1 MQALVK
7 TPRTS
12 INIQGDIPSHVLD
25 MLKTEYGDELK
36 IYQDEEGYIDITQS
50 DWYKEMKAETT
61 PGDAMRIYRKNR
73 QWTQAQLGEKLGK
86 VPRQI
91 ISNMESGKRSISLAT
106 AKKLSNIFNVPA
118 SRFLDL

>member
-7 TPRTS
+7 TPHTS
-12 INIQGDIPSHVLD
+12 INIQGDISSRVLD
-25 MLKTEYGDELK
+25 VLQSEYGDKLK
-36 IYQDEEGYIDITQS
+36 VYRGEDEYLDVTQS
-50 DWYKEMKAETT
+50 DWYKEIKAETT
-61 PGDAMRIYRKNR
+61 PSDAMRIYRKNR
-73 QWTQAQLGEKLGK
+73 QWTQAQLGKKLGN

-106 AKKLSNIFNVPA
+106 AKKLSVIFNIPA

>member
-7 TPRTS
+7 TPHTS
-12 INIQGDIPSHVLD
+12 INIQGYISSRVLD
-25 MLKTEYGDELK
+25 VLQSEYGDKLK
-36 IYQDEEGYIDITQS
+36 IYRGEDEYLDVTQS
-50 DWYKEMKAETT
+50 DWYKEIKAETT
-61 PGDAMRIYRKNR
+61 PSDAMRIYRKNR
-73 QWTQAQLGEKLGK
+73 QWTQAQLGKKLGN

-106 AKKLSNIFNVPA
+106 AKKLSVIFNIPA